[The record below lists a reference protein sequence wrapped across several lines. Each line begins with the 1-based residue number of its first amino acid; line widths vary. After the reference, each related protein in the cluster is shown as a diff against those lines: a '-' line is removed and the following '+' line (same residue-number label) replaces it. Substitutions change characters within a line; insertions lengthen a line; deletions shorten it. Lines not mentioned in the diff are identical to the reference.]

1 MVFTIWVLVFNASLH
16 LFLVYY
22 KYIELYNISSKHKL
36 WYKLDKIIDRGKEKM
51 YESVEKI
58 ILTGLFKTK
67 NKKSG
72 KKWKP
77 PEELYNTIVSYNM
90 LMEDLNMIKRVLD
103 EVHSKMKFIKNY
115 RFPASVFS
123 SIIALVILY
132 ISRGGII
139 SLITLEDFLW
149 TVFLLVLLT
158 FIFVNPSPSYR
169 DECKNVLNILKK
181 FEYEVI
187 KEDIND
193 ENVKYDL
200 LINILL
206 ERRGSSNES
215 KAKNIH

>member
-1 MVFTIWVLVFNASLH
+1 MVFAVWVVIFNASLH

-22 KYIELYNISSKHKL
+22 KYIELYGISSKHKL

-51 YESVEKI
+51 YESIAKI
-58 ILTGLFKTK
+58 ILTGLFKSE
-67 NKKSG
+67 NK

-77 PEELYNTIVSYNM
+77 PEELYNTITSYNM
-90 LMEDLNMIKRVLD
+90 LMEDLNMIKRVLG

-115 RFPASVFS
+115 RFPASIFS
-123 SIIALVILY
+123 SIIALIILC
-132 ISRGGII
+132 ISRGGAIG
-139 SLITLEDFLW
+139 LITLEDFLW
-149 TVFLLVLLT
+149 TTFLLVLLT

-193 ENVKYDL
+193 ESVKYDL

-206 ERRGSSNES
+206 ERRGSSNEF
-215 KAKNIH
+215 KAKHTH